1 MSEWTRE
8 FYLSDIMHPCG
19 KCHHAG
25 DCFCYEN
32 NEPDDEIEEDMFCW
46 IMLPVDCTWYQN
58 ESPYIWKNVVEEDNY
73 MRMLCRLGYDGL
85 GPLLLG

>member
-25 DCFCYEN
+25 DCFCYE
-32 NEPDDEIEEDMFCW
+32 EPEEEDEDIFCW
-46 IMLPVDCTWYQN
+46 IMLPVDYAHRQIQH
-58 ESPYIWKNVVEEDNY
+58 PDIWKNAVEESNY
-73 MRMLCRLGYDGL
+73 IRNL
-85 GPLLLG
+85 